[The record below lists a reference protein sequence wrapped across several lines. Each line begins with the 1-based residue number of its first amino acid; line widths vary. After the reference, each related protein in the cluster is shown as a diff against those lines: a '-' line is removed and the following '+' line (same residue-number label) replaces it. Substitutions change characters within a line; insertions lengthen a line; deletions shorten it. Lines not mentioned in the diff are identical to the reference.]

1 MDNIN
6 HELQIFKE
14 LDFNEI
20 IEKTKELH
28 VELPP
33 FLAFIWLQ
41 IIKEK
46 INHKEIGQFINISII
61 YDESMD
67 DELIANENMSIDFTT
82 EMMNVLLSNPQIKE
96 SLSKSYY
103 NLPIYG
109 VTTLN
114 LEQFISNNEDEHVEL
129 LSKLN
134 EHKELKTTFLPLI
147 YNIIDLVKEKELLEQ
162 SVNIHIDENKHKS
175 LKL

>member
-1 MDNIN
+1 MDNIDN
-6 HELQIFKE
+6 ELEIFKE
-14 LDFNEI
+14 IDFTGI

-28 VELPP
+28 VEFPP
-33 FLAFIWLQ
+33 LAAFIWLQ
-41 IIKEK
+41 MIKNKMTQQEVEK
-46 INHKEIGQFINISII
+46 FIKVSII
-61 YDESMD
+61 YDESLD
-67 DELIANENMSIDFTT
+67 DELIANENMSVDFTNDL
-82 EMMNVLLSNPQIKE
+82 MDVLHSNPQIKH
-96 SLSKSYY
+96 SLANSHY

-114 LEQFISNNEDEHVEL
+114 LEQFISHQEDEHIEL

-147 YNIIDLVKEKELLEQ
+147 YNILDLVKEKELLEK
-162 SVNIHIDENKHKS
+162 NIPTHQDDNKHKS